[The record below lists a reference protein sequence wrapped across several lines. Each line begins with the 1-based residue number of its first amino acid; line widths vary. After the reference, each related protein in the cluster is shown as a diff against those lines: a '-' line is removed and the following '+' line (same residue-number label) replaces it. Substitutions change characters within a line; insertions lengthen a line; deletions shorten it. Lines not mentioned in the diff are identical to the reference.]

1 MRIAL
6 HRRFTS
12 MEAEQT
18 YATRGE
24 APLSLQSPPALS
36 MSGAGTDHIITRS
49 LLDVDKNVKCFSLH
63 ASFILDLELGKEE
76 GQNF

>member
-6 HRRFTS
+6 HRRCTS
-12 MEAEQT
+12 MEADQT

-36 MSGAGTDHIITRS
+36 MSGAGTDHMITRS
-49 LLDVDKNVKCFSLH
+49 LLDMDKKVQCFSLH
-63 ASFILDLELGKEE
+63 ASFILDLELGKRE
-76 GQNF
+76 GQHF